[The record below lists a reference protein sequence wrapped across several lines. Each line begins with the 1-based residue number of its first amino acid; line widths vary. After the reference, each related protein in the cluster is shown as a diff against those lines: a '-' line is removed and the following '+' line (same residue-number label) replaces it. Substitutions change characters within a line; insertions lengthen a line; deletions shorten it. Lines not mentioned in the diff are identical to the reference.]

1 MPHPSRPGW
10 PRWPRVAHLAAAAVV
25 VLLALS
31 VHGVTPVLAQEIPTA
46 PVPTVAD
53 PAGAAR
59 DEPGGG
65 WLDFGRDILGGLLE
79 SSGDLFTKGVTAVLQ
94 GIADGS
100 RRVLDGVLSSSTNFI
115 TQTPAA
121 VSYESPT
128 VRGLWG
134 LVRGIAN
141 AALVLVVV
149 WSGFNLML
157 REHLGAPY
165 HSALELLPRIA
176 IAALLV
182 NTSLWWTQLAIDLNN
197 ALCRTLGQASLP
209 SWEAAGAGAQT
220 FANVIL
226 AVTYLITALL
236 LLLQMLIRLALVDTL
251 IVLAPLAFVLW
262 VLPQTEGWSRLW
274 TSTFAST
281 VFTQLVQVVTL
292 KLGGLLL
299 AELSPMAADTGLVS
313 LFLSI
318 ALIALTLKVPGL
330 MKGRLGDGLSFA
342 RYLAYRQMA
351 GALGGAA
358 GRRGAGGGSADGGA
372 AG

>member
-1 MPHPSRPGW
+1 MRES
-10 PRWPRVAHLAAAAVV
+10 
-25 VLLALS
+25 
-31 VHGVTPVLAQEIPTA
+31 
-46 PVPTVAD
+46 AD
-53 PAGAAR
+53 G
-59 DEPGGG
+59 EPGGG
-65 WLDFGRDILGGLLE
+65 WLDFRRGMLGDLIE
-79 SSGDLFTKGVTAVLQ
+79 SAGDLFTEGLTSVLQ
-94 GIADGS
+94 AIADAA
-100 RRVLDGVLSSSTNFI
+100 RRVLDGVLSSSANFI
-115 TQTPAA
+115 IQTPAA
-121 VSYESPT
+121 VSYDSPT

-149 WSGFNLML
+149 WSGFNLMV
-157 REHLGAPY
+157 REHLGTPY
-165 HSALELLPRIA
+165 HSALELFPRIA

-197 ALCRTLGQASLP
+197 VLCGALGQASLP
-209 SWEAAGAGAQT
+209 SWEAAGAGAQA
-220 FANVIL
+220 FANVVL
-226 AVTYLITALL
+226 AVAYLITALF
-236 LLLQMLIRLALVDTL
+236 LLLQMLIRLALVDVL

-262 VLPQTEGWSRLW
+262 VLPQTQGWSQLW

-281 VFTQLVQVVTL
+281 VFTQLVQVATL

-299 AELSPMAADTGLVS
+299 AELTPMAADAGLVS

-318 ALIALTLKVPGL
+318 ALMALTLKVPTL

-358 GRRGAGGGSADGGA
+358 GRGGAGGASSAGRAGGSGG
-372 AG
+372 GG